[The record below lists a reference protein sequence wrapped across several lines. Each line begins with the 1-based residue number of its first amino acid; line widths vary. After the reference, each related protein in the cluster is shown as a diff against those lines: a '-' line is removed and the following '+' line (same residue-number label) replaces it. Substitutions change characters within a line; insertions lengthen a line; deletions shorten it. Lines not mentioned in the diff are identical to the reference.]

1 METTMK
7 VMNPDT
13 NITGTRS
20 EQATKP
26 PRPADTA
33 PVLPSDDFVRRDE
46 FRLLLWMGAFAL
58 TAVLGGM
65 TFLYTAISDLR
76 VAMAE
81 EHAALRV
88 FMAEER
94 AGLRADMAEEHA
106 ALRADMKAQIKEL
119 RADMEAEHAVIRS
132 DISNLRAEVVNLR
145 ERVIRIETHS
155 GIEPVES

>member
-1 METTMK
+1 MEMTRMETTMK

-13 NITGTRS
+13 NVTGTRS
-20 EQATKP
+20 EQATKT

-33 PVLPSDDFVRRDE
+33 PVLPSDDFVRRAE

-65 TFLYTAISDLR
+65 TFLYTAILDLR

-88 FMAEER
+88 FMAEE
-94 AGLRADMAEEHA
+94 HA
-106 ALRADMKAQIKEL
+106 ALRADLEAQIKEL

>member
-13 NITGTRS
+13 NITGTRP
-20 EQATKP
+20 EQATKT

-33 PVLPSDDFVRRDE
+33 PILPSDDFVRRGE

-65 TFLYTAISDLR
+65 TFLYTAIMDLR

-81 EHAALRV
+81 EHAALR
-88 FMAEER
+88 
-94 AGLRADMAEEHA
+94 ADLE
-106 ALRADMKAQIKEL
+106 AQIKEL

>member
-13 NITGTRS
+13 NITGSRS
-20 EQATKP
+20 EQATKT

-33 PVLPSDDFVRRDE
+33 PVLPSDDFVRRGE

-65 TFLYTAISDLR
+65 TFLYTAILDLR

-88 FMAEER
+88 FMAEEH
-94 AGLRADMAEEHA
+94 AGLRAWQRNMPHYG
-106 ALRADMKAQIKEL
+106 L
-119 RADMEAEHAVIRS
+119 
-132 DISNLRAEVVNLR
+132 
-145 ERVIRIETHS
+145 T
-155 GIEPVES
+155 

>member
-13 NITGTRS
+13 NVTGTRS
-20 EQATKP
+20 EQATKT

-33 PVLPSDDFVRRDE
+33 PVLPSDDFVRRGE

-65 TFLYTAISDLR
+65 TFLYTAILDLR

-88 FMAEER
+88 DMAEEH
-94 AGLRADMAEEHA
+94 AALRADMAEEHA
-106 ALRADMKAQIKEL
+106 ALRADMAE
-119 RADMEAEHAVIRS
+119 EHAA
-132 DISNLRAEVVNLR
+132 LRAEWKHRLR
-145 ERVIRIETHS
+145 S
-155 GIEPVES
+155 